1 MPLINCTLELKR
13 KWTKYCVLSVA
24 NNENKISEDANA
36 NNIIFTI
43 KNTKLYVLVVT
54 LSAKINQKL
63 SNLLAKDLKD
73 RFIGINI
80 KEKWINEWI

>member
-24 NNENKISEDANA
+24 NNENKISEANA

>member
-1 MPLINCTLELKR
+1 MPLINCTLELKC

-24 NNENKISEDANA
+24 NNENKISEANA

-80 KEKWINEWI
+80 KEK

>member
-73 RFIGINI
+73 WFIGINI
-80 KEKWINEWI
+80 KEK

>member
-24 NNENKISEDANA
+24 NNENKISEANA

-54 LSAKINQKL
+54 LSTKINQKL

>member
-24 NNENKISEDANA
+24 NNENKISEANA

-80 KEKWINEWI
+80 KEK